1 MVVRCS
7 YVLTASLSA
16 ERAGQKWS
24 ANGQKATN
32 QRFVAF
38 FIARKSCFQ
47 AMQRNAFSQ
56 FVTQYRLNTACELF
70 QFQNMD
76 ALKSKL
82 PIFEH

>member
-1 MVVRCS
+1 MIC
-7 YVLTASLSA
+7 
-16 ERAGQKWS
+16 G
-24 ANGQKATN
+24 
-32 QRFVAF
+32 F

-56 FVTQYRLNTACELF
+56 FVTQYRLNTASELF

>member
-1 MVVRCS
+1 M
-7 YVLTASLSA
+7 
-16 ERAGQKWS
+16 
-24 ANGQKATN
+24 
-32 QRFVAF
+32 AF

>member
-1 MVVRCS
+1 MREWVHNP
-7 YVLTASLSA
+7 LSPQNLLD
-16 ERAGQKWS
+16 R
-24 ANGQKATN
+24 NGQRTDKKLQIN
-32 QRFVAF
+32 DLWLF